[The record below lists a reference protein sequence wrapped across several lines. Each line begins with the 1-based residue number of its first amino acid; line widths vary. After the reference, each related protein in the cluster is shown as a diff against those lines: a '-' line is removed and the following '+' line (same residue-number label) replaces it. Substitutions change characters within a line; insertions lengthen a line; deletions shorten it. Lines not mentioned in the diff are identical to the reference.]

1 MTESPSKDSNNTSS
15 NKLVQSGITEE
26 ERERRKRKLL
36 SEWQKLEGVKVVRSE
51 LDDFIDRETRSIGR
65 RLESQSELYSP
76 KCITCGGVGRHLRV
90 DCAGVNWTRVVQA
103 S

>member
-1 MTESPSKDSNNTSS
+1 MTESHSKDP
-15 NKLVQSGITEE
+15 KLASQSPLTEE
-26 ERERRKRKLL
+26 ERERKKRKLL
-36 SEWQKLEGVKVVRSE
+36 LEWQKLEGTKTVKTK

-65 RLESQSELYSP
+65 RLESQAELYSP

>member
-1 MTESPSKDSNNTSS
+1 MTEGHSKET
-15 NKLVQSGITEE
+15 KLHSQATITEE

-36 SEWQKLEGVKVVRSE
+36 LEWQKLESSKAIKTE

>member
-1 MTESPSKDSNNTSS
+1 MTESHSKLGSQAT
-15 NKLVQSGITEE
+15 VTEE
-26 ERERRKRKLL
+26 ERERKKRKLL
-36 SEWQKLEGVKVVRSE
+36 LEWQKLESTKTVKTE
-51 LDDFIDRETRSIGR
+51 LDDFIERETRSIGR
-65 RLESQSELYSP
+65 RLESQAELYSP

>member
-1 MTESPSKDSNNTSS
+1 MTESHSKDS
-15 NKLVQSGITEE
+15 KLVSQSSLTEE
-26 ERERRKRKLL
+26 ERERKKRKLL
-36 SEWQKLEGVKVVRSE
+36 LEWQKLEGTKTIKTE

-65 RLESQSELYSP
+65 RLESQAELYSP

-90 DCAGVNWTRVVQA
+90 ECAGVNWTRVVQA

>member
-1 MTESPSKDSNNTSS
+1 MSDSHAKEG
-15 NKLVQSGITEE
+15 KLSARETLTEE

-36 SEWQKLEGVKVVRSE
+36 LEWQKLENSKSVKTK
-51 LDDFIDRETRSIGR
+51 LDDFIDKETRSIGR

>member
-1 MTESPSKDSNNTSS
+1 MTESHSKDSKLTSQTA
-15 NKLVQSGITEE
+15 LTEE
-26 ERERRKRKLL
+26 ERERKKRKLL
-36 SEWQKLEGVKVVRSE
+36 LEWQKLESTKTIKTE
-51 LDDFIDRETRSIGR
+51 LDYFIDRETRSIGR
-65 RLESQSELYSP
+65 RLESQAELYSP

>member
-1 MTESPSKDSNNTSS
+1 MSDAHKES
-15 NKLVQSGITEE
+15 KLSTQASLTEE

-36 SEWQKLEGVKVVRSE
+36 LEWQKLENSKTVKTE

>member
-1 MTESPSKDSNNTSS
+1 MSDSHKET
-15 NKLVQSGITEE
+15 KLSAQATLTEE

-36 SEWQKLEGVKVVRSE
+36 LEWQKLESSKSVKTK

>member
-1 MTESPSKDSNNTSS
+1 MTESHSKDSKLAATST
-15 NKLVQSGITEE
+15 ITEE

-36 SEWQKLEGVKVVRSE
+36 LEWQKLEGIKTVKTE

-76 KCITCGGVGRHLRV
+76 KCITCGGVGRHLRL

>member
-1 MTESPSKDSNNTSS
+1 MTESHTKDSKLTTSQ
-15 NKLVQSGITEE
+15 VTITEE
-26 ERERRKRKLL
+26 EKERRKRRLL
-36 SEWQKLEGVKVVRSE
+36 LEWQKLENAKTIKTE
-51 LDDFIDRETRSIGR
+51 LDDFIDKETRSIGR

>member
-1 MTESPSKDSNNTSS
+1 MTDSHSKESKLSTQSS
-15 NKLVQSGITEE
+15 VTEE
-26 ERERRKRKLL
+26 EKERRKRKLL
-36 SEWQKLEGVKVVRSE
+36 QEWQKLEGSKIVKTE
-51 LDDFIDRETRSIGR
+51 LDEFIDQETRSIGR
-65 RLESQSELYSP
+65 RLESQAELYSP

>member
-1 MTESPSKDSNNTSS
+1 MTESHSKESKLPS
-15 NKLVQSGITEE
+15 QSTITEE
-26 ERERRKRKLL
+26 EKERRKRKLL
-36 SEWQKLEGVKVVRSE
+36 LEWQKLEGVKIVKTG
-51 LDDFIDRETRSIGR
+51 LDEFIDQETRSIGR
-65 RLESQSELYSP
+65 RLESQAELYSP

>member
-1 MTESPSKDSNNTSS
+1 MTESHSKDS
-15 NKLVQSGITEE
+15 KLANQTPITEE
-26 ERERRKRKLL
+26 ERERKKRKLIQ
-36 SEWQKLEGVKVVRSE
+36 EWQKLENTKTIKTE

-65 RLESQSELYSP
+65 RIESQAELYSP

>member
-1 MTESPSKDSNNTSS
+1 MTESHSKDSKLASQSS
-15 NKLVQSGITEE
+15 ITEE
-26 ERERRKRKLL
+26 ERERKKRKLL
-36 SEWQKLEGVKVVRSE
+36 LEWQKLENTKTIKTE
-51 LDDFIDRETRSIGR
+51 LDDFIDKETRSIGR
-65 RLESQSELYSP
+65 RLESQAELYSP

>member
-1 MTESPSKDSNNTSS
+1 MTDTHPKDSKLSS
-15 NKLVQSGITEE
+15 QASITEE
-26 ERERRKRKLL
+26 ERERRKRRLL
-36 SEWQKLEGVKVVRSE
+36 LEWQKLESTKIVKTD

-90 DCAGVNWTRVVQA
+90 ECAGVNWTRVVQA

>member
-1 MTESPSKDSNNTSS
+1 MTESHSKDSKLGSQSS
-15 NKLVQSGITEE
+15 ITEE
-26 ERERRKRKLL
+26 ERERKKRKLL
-36 SEWQKLEGVKVVRSE
+36 LEWQKLENTKTIKTE
-51 LDDFIDRETRSIGR
+51 LDDFIDKETRSIGR
-65 RLESQSELYSP
+65 RLESQAELYSP

>member
-1 MTESPSKDSNNTSS
+1 MAESHSKDS
-15 NKLVQSGITEE
+15 KLASQTAITEE
-26 ERERRKRKLL
+26 ERERKKRKLL
-36 SEWQKLEGVKVVRSE
+36 QEWQKLENTKTIKTE

-65 RLESQSELYSP
+65 RIESQAELYSP